1 MTGARLSEHSSATYE
16 ARTLGCAH
24 RISLAHAKIA
34 SFTQPASR
42 MDARRSTAL
51 RPISHAQPQQHRHG
65 KPMTEQP
72 KNRFTQKSLR
82 LSGFDRHFDVLAL
95 VSTAAKAQVDA
106 LAFRADRAGLRVRSQ
121 CRLCVS
127 KNGSTN
133 FHSEA
138 TARSHSRILH
148 PPRLWMGGL
157 TDNPMGLFGHRPPL
171 VCRVSSATLHV
182 CGVRVRHC
190 NHHKGVSRNA
200 RSSGRYKNILCAP
213 RLTMSFLHQTINKS
227 SKPNIHL
234 PNNFPTSSL
243 SASIQSPQ
251 TQTSQIQWPPQCTDH
266 PSPAPSTPPMLPS
279 PRGNP
284 PPAAPEQSTH
294 ATPRATPT
302 SLTLNL
308 SPQRN
313 RKLSLAAPPSPEPS
327 TLKTHGALP

>member
-1 MTGARLSEHSSATYE
+1 
-16 ARTLGCAH
+16 
-24 RISLAHAKIA
+24 
-34 SFTQPASR
+34 
-42 MDARRSTAL
+42 
-51 RPISHAQPQQHRHG
+51 
-65 KPMTEQP
+65 MTEQP

-106 LAFRADRAGLRVRSQ
+106 LALRADRAGLRVRSQ

-157 TDNPMGLFGHRPPL
+157 TENPMGLFGHRPPL

-213 RLTMSFLHQTINKS
+213 RVSQCLFSIKQSTSLQSQTSIYQTIFQLQAFQLPSNLLKPKQPKYNGHRNVPTILLPLHQLLRCF
-227 SKPNIHL
+227 HL
-234 PNNFPTSSL
+234 LEEILHLQHPSSL
-243 SASIQSPQ
+243 HTRLPGLHR
-251 TQTSQIQWPPQCTDH
+251 PP
-266 PSPAPSTPPMLPS
+266 LP
-279 PRGNP
+279 
-284 PPAAPEQSTH
+284 
-294 ATPRATPT
+294 
-302 SLTLNL
+302 
-308 SPQRN
+308 
-313 RKLSLAAPPSPEPS
+313 
-327 TLKTHGALP
+327 